1 MNSSPRRQDLQVVL
15 EAALAA
21 NIGLLLRTNDPTK
34 LRMALYA
41 ARREAGRLEFDQLQF
56 RLSPFEGEPGLVVCK
71 VGAGGASRPGPPI
84 NDLFAEEPPA

>member
-1 MNSSPRRQDLQVVL
+1 MSPPRRQDLQVVL

-21 NIGLLLRTNDPTK
+21 DIGLLLRTNDPTK

-41 ARREAGRLEFDQLQF
+41 ARREAGRPEFDQLQF

-71 VGAGGASRPGPPI
+71 VGAGARGPSAPFD
-84 NDLFAEEPPA
+84 DLFAEEPPA